1 MLFFNHWKVVCRVT
15 TEIYITTIATTTI
28 ATTASDTCGIRYE
41 RFGHEMTGATGDQE
55 TAAGGDG
62 SGGDSYQ
69 HRPIDPSQLNFQ
81 HNGMAGT
88 RDKNQHDVIH
98 ISELDDS
105 KSDGATGSVSDSDD
119 DDDERKEQKEVWQR
133 TAKFLEYD
141 PEEHELELE
150 MGFVDP
156 SNPPVPGCNL
166 YYMQWRTRRFVEHF
180 VVRLLTAMLI
190 IVDMILLIVD
200 LFNSPKPEDPL
211 EYCSLAFSTYFM
223 IEVIL
228 RIFGLGPKYF
238 FRAWYNALDCFLVVF
253 TFILSVVTVCVENMS
268 SNPAGLLVVLRLIR
282 LVRITRILWE
292 RQHLQRGVRQFVSQN
307 KRRYQQNGFDLDL
320 TYVTPRVIAMSFP
333 STGRM
338 SMYRN
343 DIKEVARFMDTQHP
357 GHYRLYNLCS
367 ERHYDVSLFHGRV
380 ERYMIDDHNVPPL
393 ADMLKFSSSVRDWMN
408 QDEKNVMAVHCKGG
422 KGRTGTMICIFL
434 IDLGVFKDAEHC
446 LGFFGDRRTDK
457 NVASKFQ
464 GVETPSQS
472 RYVGYYER
480 VVQAGRE
487 LPPETPM
494 IVTRITLRGMHSVGN
509 GIGSELSFTLESRC
523 HTIPFQ
529 AHLGTQKNCKVMV
542 EKIHGLV
549 HIKLLNTPVV
559 RGDTRI
565 MFFTDSRKIPKGYEK
580 SPFFFWFHTGFIT
593 GGKLELSRSEL
604 DNPHKSKTWHV
615 FQEDFGV
622 TVELEEDSMTRAY

>member
-1 MLFFNHWKVVCRVT
+1 
-15 TEIYITTIATTTI
+15 
-28 ATTASDTCGIRYE
+28 
-41 RFGHEMTGATGDQE
+41 MTGPSGDQE
-55 TAAGGDG
+55 SGAGGDG
-62 SGGDSYQ
+62 SGGNSPT
-69 HRPIDPSQLNFQ
+69 RPIDPTQLNFQ
-81 HNGMAGT
+81 QNGVASSPLGS
-88 RDKNQHDVIH
+88 KEYDVIH
-98 ISELDDS
+98 ISEMGKDRSEGGAAAATDS
-105 KSDGATGSVSDSDD
+105 EDE
-119 DDDERKEQKEVWQR
+119 DDEEKEQKEVWQR
-133 TAKFLEYD
+133 TAMFLEYD
-141 PEEHELELE
+141 PEQDELELE

-156 SNPPVPGCNL
+156 SNPPIPGCNL

-180 VVRLLTAMLI
+180 IVRLLTALLI
-190 IVDMILLIVD
+190 LVDMVLLIVD
-200 LFNSPKPEDPL
+200 LFNSPMSDDPL

-228 RIFGLGPKYF
+228 RIFGLGPKHF

-268 SNPAGLLVVLRLIR
+268 SNPAGLLVALRLIR

-292 RQHLQRGVRQFVSQN
+292 RQHLQRGARQFVSQN
-307 KRRYQQNGFDLDL
+307 KRRYQQHGFDLDL

-343 DIKEVARFMDTQHP
+343 DIKDVARFMDTQHP

-367 ERHYDVSLFHGRV
+367 ERHYDVSLFHNRV
-380 ERYMIDDHNVPPL
+380 ERYMIDDHNVPPVE
-393 ADMLKFSSSVRDWMN
+393 DMLKFSSSVRDWMN
-408 QDEKNVMAVHCKGG
+408 QDEKNVIAVHCKGG
-422 KGRTGTMICIFL
+422 KGRTGTMICVFL
-434 IDLGVFKDAEHC
+434 IDLGKFKDAEHC

-472 RYVGYYER
+472 RYVGYYEQVVRAGR
-480 VVQAGRE
+480 VV
-487 LPPETPM
+487 PPEKPM
-494 IVTRITLRGMHSVGN
+494 IVTRITLKGMHSVGV
-509 GIGSELSFTLESRC
+509 GDGSELFFTLQSRC
-523 HTIPFQ
+523 HSIPFQ

-549 HIKLLNTPVV
+549 HIQLLNMPVI

-580 SPFFFWFHTGFIT
+580 SPFFFWFHTGFIMD
-593 GGKLELSRSEL
+593 GKLELSRSEL

-622 TVELEEDSMTRAY
+622 TVHLEEDVMTRAY